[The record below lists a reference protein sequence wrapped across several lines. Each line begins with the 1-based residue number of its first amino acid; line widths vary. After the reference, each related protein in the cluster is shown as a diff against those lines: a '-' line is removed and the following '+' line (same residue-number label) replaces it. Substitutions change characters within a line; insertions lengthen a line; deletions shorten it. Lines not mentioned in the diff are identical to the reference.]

1 MRIPELSDVV
11 EVQDA
16 GGKTFRAMV
25 SAVETPGSP
34 TSRVKVA
41 AGTQLSGQRSQ
52 VLGRWLSPSA
62 GPSPGCWAWPTASDF

>member
-16 GGKTFRAMV
+16 GGETFRAIV
-25 SAVETPGSP
+25 SAVENPGSP

-52 VLGRWLSPSA
+52 VLGR
-62 GPSPGCWAWPTASDF
+62 